1 MIELYRVRVYRHKQ
15 QEPLLFKV
23 KAFSAMD
30 AVSDTVRKVGVHNI
44 KRFRVGL
51 EWL

>member
-23 KAFSAMD
+23 KAFNPMD
-30 AVSDTVRKVGVHNI
+30 AVNDVVRKVGAHNVV
-44 KRFRVGL
+44 RFRVGL